1 MSSDRRFGPNY
12 GCNVYTKSVRMQRS
26 HCYSWN
32 SQEVCRSLH
41 YLFIHAS
48 GSMGKTLPSVD
59 GTRHAHGRRRHHE
72 QQTEADLVAKAVDP
86 ALRCHSLLPY
96 LCTRTCPFGSL
107 SNPYSL

>member
-1 MSSDRRFGPNY
+1 MAAMYIPNLSECKDLTATL
-12 GCNVYTKSVRMQRS
+12 GTVK
-26 HCYSWN
+26 
-32 SQEVCRSLH
+32 
-41 YLFIHAS
+41 
-48 GSMGKTLPSVD
+48 GKTLPSVD